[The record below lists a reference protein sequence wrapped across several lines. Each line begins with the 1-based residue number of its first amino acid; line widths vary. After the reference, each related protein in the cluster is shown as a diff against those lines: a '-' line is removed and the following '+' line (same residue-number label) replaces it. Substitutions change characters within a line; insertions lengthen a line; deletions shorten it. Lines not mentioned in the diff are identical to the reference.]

1 MPYLAPFTHTS
12 TDIVVPPALALPARS
27 KPSDHTLYR
36 EGDRAQVLYIVRSGL
51 LKGTFMSPRLQECV
65 HALYGPGDII
75 GTAAL
80 ETTTHDENVVTCS
93 RAELVPVLPK
103 NLTHY
108 GKFCAYVFGNLCEQR
123 RRQAYHIADRE
134 YGSDARVARVML
146 RLAQRFGQESK
157 AARVL
162 SIPLSQEELAGY
174 CGLTRVTVN
183 RSLGRLEKAG
193 CVVGGRGR
201 WTVNLNSLHRL
212 IGIDLNYG
220 GGDLKAADIN
230 RATAPTRAPSNR

>member
-1 MPYLAPFTHTS
+1 MPYLAPFTNTS
-12 TDIVVPPALALPARS
+12 TDIDVPTALALPTRS
-27 KPSDHTLYR
+27 KPPDHTLYR
-36 EGDRAQVLYIVRSGL
+36 EGDSAQVLYVVRSGL

-93 RAELVPVLPK
+93 RAELVPILPK
-103 NLTHY
+103 NLSSHSR
-108 GKFCAYVFGNLCEQR
+108 FCAYVFGNLCEQR

-134 YGSDARVARVML
+134 YSSDARVARVMF
-146 RLAQRFGQESK
+146 RLAQRFGEGER
-157 AARVL
+157 ATRIL
-162 SIPLSQEELAGY
+162 SIPLSQEDLAGY

-183 RSLGRLEKAG
+183 RSLGRQEKAG
-193 CVVGGRGR
+193 YVVGGRGR
-201 WTVNLNSLHRL
+201 WMVNLDSLHRL
-212 IGIDLNYG
+212 VGVDLNYG
-220 GGDLKAADIN
+220 GGDLNVSNVK